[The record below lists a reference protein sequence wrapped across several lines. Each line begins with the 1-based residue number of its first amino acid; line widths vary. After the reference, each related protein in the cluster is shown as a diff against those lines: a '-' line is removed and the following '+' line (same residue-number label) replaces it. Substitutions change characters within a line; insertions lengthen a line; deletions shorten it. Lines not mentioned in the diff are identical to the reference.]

1 MFSHFIIKILQSMIN
16 EIVPI
21 CKLLLVNPQPS
32 QQEKVNFGSSKVKT
46 VWNMAPFR
54 DNE

>member
-1 MFSHFIIKILQSMIN
+1 MFSHFKIKILQSMIN

-21 CKLLLVNPQPS
+21 RKLLLVNPQPS
-32 QQEKVNFGSSKVKT
+32 QQEKVNFGSSKDENI
-46 VWNMAPFR
+46 WNMAPFL

>member
-1 MFSHFIIKILQSMIN
+1 MNSGSFSQISSSCN
-16 EIVPI
+16 SPIVPI

-32 QQEKVNFGSSKVKT
+32 QQEKVNFDSSKVKNI
-46 VWNMAPFR
+46 WNMAPFR